1 MEKFFKQLAII
12 FVVTLT
18 LIGCVRT
25 PPNKAES
32 KDEVPRYLG
41 PSEEMLAKE
50 KIFPITITDPHVF
63 EAPGL
68 GRLVT
73 VNENTVVKPAKMP
86 FWADY
91 PGLNRPIA
99 TAAFERSNGKTY
111 RVFVYEKEED
121 EYFLDWMK
129 RSDTGDAFLSEQRVD
144 TRNGK
149 PGFAYETNDHGAIAD
164 IHITVFSDRYV
175 YYFHAEAENEEPPW
189 RVPEDFIN
197 FIHETE
203 VE

>member
-1 MEKFFKQLAII
+1 MEKFFKQFAVI
-12 FVVTLT
+12 FIVTLT
-18 LIGCVRT
+18 LFGCIRT
-25 PPNKAES
+25 PPAEPME
-32 KDEVPRYLG
+32 KEAEQKTDYLG
-41 PSEEMLAKE
+41 PTPEQLASE
-50 KIFPITITDPHVF
+50 KIFPIVVTDPHVF

-73 VNENTVVKPAKMP
+73 VGENTVVKPAKMP
-86 FWADY
+86 FWADQA
-91 PGLNRPIA
+91 LA
-99 TAAFERSNGKTY
+99 TAAFERKNGNIY
-111 RVFVYEKEED
+111 QVLVHERREG
-121 EYFLDWMK
+121 EYFPDWMK
-129 RSDTGDAFLSEQRVD
+129 RSEAGDAYLSEQRVD

-175 YYFHAEAENEEPPW
+175 YYFHAEAESEERPW